1 MVKTRGL
8 EVWNKASLKL
18 WRQEQML
25 YGNFLIHEHRA
36 HKLVLAFLQKESL
49 RFLESRTACHWC
61 LNTQFRQLQLVTCMP
76 EFKRDALRLPLSI
89 VFRGGE
95 NCAIQRSNGER
106 ENLIWRSAH
115 CFWRIRTSPLAL
127 GMSGCGSPLRSCFLS
142 SEGIYS
148 KARGSVRLRARNF
161 TPCFESKTCRWLPH
175 KRMLSDPPGFRPPGS
190 DAIHVT
196 PPRIGC
202 HAIRSACWI

>member
-89 VFRGGE
+89 VFRGGK

-106 ENLIWRSAH
+106 ESDLTICSL
-115 CFWRIRTSPLAL
+115 FLKDQDVTI
-127 GMSGCGSPLRSCFLS
+127 GSGN
-142 SEGIYS
+142 
-148 KARGSVRLRARNF
+148 VRL
-161 TPCFESKTCRWLPH
+161 WLPP
-175 KRMLSDPPGFRPPGS
+175 SDPAFYPVREFIPKHEVQSVSGHVISRPVSNPKH
-190 DAIHVT
+190 AA
-196 PPRIGC
+196 GC
-202 HAIRSACWI
+202 HINGCSATRQDSGPQGVTRFMWLRPE

>member
-1 MVKTRGL
+1 
-8 EVWNKASLKL
+8 
-18 WRQEQML
+18 ML

-89 VFRGGE
+89 VFRGGKKL
-95 NCAIQRSNGER
+95 CYTKKQWRER
-106 ENLIWRSAH
+106 IWSDDLL
-115 CFWRIRTSPLAL
+115 TVSE
-127 GMSGCGSPLRSCFLS
+127 GSGRHHWLWECQAVAPPLRSCFLS